1 MRQIGTLPTE
11 HQASVLTDWLL
22 AEGIEAKFER
32 ETAGFEIWVK
42 DEDQLERARRELE
55 AYLANPQERRYQEA
69 AQRAADVQ
77 RAKLERQRRFERNL
91 QQAGPAQT
99 RSGGLTL
106 ALILASI
113 GVAVLTNF
121 GEFPNGP
128 TAAMKALAFNAVPA
142 ELGSKLAVEHG
153 FNSEA
158 WALKFA
164 SIRLGEFWRLVT
176 PVFIHFG
183 VLHLVFNLIW
193 LYQFGRLIE
202 GRYGSLL
209 LGSLCLVV
217 AIASNFAQVAVP
229 AQFGGAMPNPQD
241 PNLMIYLGGM
251 SGVVY
256 GLFGFIWVRSLQDP
270 SSGFFLPTSTIVIMV
285 GWLFFCMASD
295 VGMMSGTSDG
305 VRSSV
310 ANWAHGVGLVVGMAF
325 AWLGPVIGS
334 ARK

>member
-11 HQASVLTDWLL
+11 HQASVLTDWLV
-22 AEGIEAKFER
+22 AEGIEAKYER

-42 DEDQLERARRELE
+42 DEDKLERARGELQ
-55 AYLANPQERRYQEA
+55 AYLSNPQDRRYSEA
-69 AQRAADVQ
+69 AQRAADV
-77 RAKLERQRRFERNL
+77 RRTREERQRRFERNL
-91 QQAGPAQT
+91 QQTGPRQA
-99 RSGGLTL
+99 RGGGLTM
-106 ALILASI
+106 ALIVASI
-113 GVAVLTNF
+113 GVAILTNF
-121 GEFPNGP
+121 GVSPTGP
-128 TAAMKALAFNAVPA
+128 SAAMKALAFNAVPA
-142 ELGSKLAVEHG
+142 ELGAKLAVEHG
-153 FNSEA
+153 FNPEA

-164 SIRLGEFWRLVT
+164 SIRSGEFWRLVT

-193 LYQFGRLIE
+193 LYQFGRMIE

-209 LGSLCLVV
+209 LGGLCLVV

-229 AQFGGAMPNPQD
+229 AQYGGALPNPQD

-251 SGVVY
+251 SGIVY

-285 GWLFFCMASD
+285 GWLFFCMVSD
-295 VGMMSGTSDG
+295 VGMMSDTTDG

-310 ANWAHGVGLVVGMAF
+310 ANWAHGVGLVVGMGF
-325 AWLGPVIGS
+325 AWLGPALGA

>member
-42 DEDQLERARRELE
+42 DENQLERARRELE
-55 AYLANPQERRYQEA
+55 AYLTNPQERRYLEA
-69 AQRAADVQ
+69 AQRAAEVR
-77 RAKLERQRRFERNL
+77 RARQDRQQRFERNL
-91 QQAGPAQT
+91 QQPGPRQA
-99 RSGGLTL
+99 RGGGLTIT
-106 ALILASI
+106 LIVASI
-113 GVAVLTNF
+113 VVAVLTNF
-121 GEFPNGP
+121 GESPNGP
-128 TAAMKALAFNAVPA
+128 SAAMKALAFNAVPA
-142 ELGSKLAVEHG
+142 ELGAKLAVEHG
-153 FNSEA
+153 FNPEA

-164 SIRLGEFWRLVT
+164 SIRSGEFWRLVT

-193 LYQFGRLIE
+193 LYQFGRMIE

-209 LGSLCLVV
+209 LGALCLVV
-217 AIASNFAQVAVP
+217 AIVSNFAQVAVP
-229 AQFGGAMPNPQD
+229 EQYGGALPNPQD

-251 SGVVY
+251 PGIVY
-256 GLFGFIWVRSLQDP
+256 GLFGFIWVRTLQDP

-285 GWLFFCMASD
+285 GWLFFCMASE
-295 VGMMSGTSDG
+295 VGMMSGSSEG
-305 VRSSV
+305 MRSSV
-310 ANWAHGVGLVVGMAF
+310 ANWAHGVGLVVGMVF
-325 AWLGPVIGS
+325 AWLGQELGA